1 MTMLTIND
9 SGNFPFFTLKKILP
23 LYVNKSREVYA
34 NKSREIYVNKSRDI
48 YVNESREIVNIPRN
62 EIGKLFFVLF

>member
-1 MTMLTIND
+1 MLTINE
-9 SGNFPFFTLKKILP
+9 SGIFPFLCLEKILP